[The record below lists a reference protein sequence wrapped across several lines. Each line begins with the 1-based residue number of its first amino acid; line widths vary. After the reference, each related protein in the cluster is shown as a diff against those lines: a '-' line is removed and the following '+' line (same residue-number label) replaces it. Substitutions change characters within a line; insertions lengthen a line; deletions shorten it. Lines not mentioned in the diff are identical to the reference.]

1 MTAALAG
8 TDAALAALVGLLA
21 LSLTAVRVV
30 IRLRGRRRRRLWP
43 PASQAIARYVTTG
56 GDPPRPAHRA
66 ERAMLLEVALQTLFD
81 LGGSERDLLVELL
94 EQLGYLDDAAAAL
107 TARRR
112 AVRRRAAEM
121 LAVTATPAVLP
132 ALLAGLD
139 DPDALV
145 RTSCARTLARVGAP
159 DVLPRVA
166 AAAERDIATAP
177 GAASAVVLALGR
189 RDPAALTPLL
199 GADAPQPVKM
209 VAVAV
214 AGRLRL
220 PDLAPA
226 LRACLHDG
234 DQLAT
239 IAAQG
244 LGLIGDIEAVG
255 ELRDL
260 ARDAHRAVRARAAAV
275 TALGSIGDP
284 WSVPLLEPLL
294 RGADWPLRAA
304 AAQALGQLG
313 EPGAAALRRAV
324 ASGPAEARE
333 HAEAALQW

>member
-21 LSLTAVRVV
+21 LSLAAVRVV
-30 IRLRGRRRRRLWP
+30 IRLRGRRRQRLWP
-43 PASQAIARYVTTG
+43 AASQAIARYVTTG
-56 GDPPRPAHRA
+56 GDPPRPAGRA

-81 LGGSERDLLVELL
+81 LRGSERDVLVELM

-121 LAVTATPAVLP
+121 LAVSATPAVLP
-132 ALLAGLD
+132 ALLAGLGD
-139 DPDALV
+139 TDALV

-159 DVLPRVA
+159 DDMPRVA

-189 RDPAALTPLL
+189 RDPAALIPLL
-199 GADAPQPVKM
+199 GPDAAEPVKM

-220 PDLAPA
+220 ADLAPA

-234 DQLAT
+234 DRLAAV
-239 IAAQG
+239 AAQG

-255 ELRDL
+255 QLCDL
-260 ARDAHRAVRARAAAV
+260 ARDPHRAVRARAAAV
-275 TALGSIGDP
+275 TALGSIGDR
-284 WSVPLLEPLL
+284 WSVPLLGQLL
-294 RGADWPLRAA
+294 RSADWSLRAA

-333 HAEAALQW
+333 HAEAALQR